1 MKIVAMIPYWSNY
14 QYGDIEACKRDTT
27 ILSGRI
33 LLNYPISLTN
43 KISSIQQT
51 YIFTNDLYVQEL
63 LDHRLHFNF
72 LMRDSSLDNQ
82 EKNIED
88 IISQFLFQVDTD
100 IIVLLHP
107 KSPFLK
113 EESLQECIH
122 KVAFEGYDSA
132 FIARS
137 ERKFA
142 WLDGQRINYD
152 PKQGTPHLAQIQPI
166 ILETS
171 SLYVFTRQCFNLTGT
186 RIGKNPYIKI
196 VDSFEGIVIN
206 SLNDLKVAEYLLD
219 SQFKGIK

>member
-1 MKIVAMIPYWSNY
+1 MKIVTMIPYWSNY
-14 QYGDIEACKRDTT
+14 QYGDTEAFNRDTT
-27 ILSGRI
+27 SLSGRI
-33 LLNYPISLTN
+33 LLNYPIRLAN
-43 KISSIQQT
+43 KIKTIQQT
-51 YIFTNDLYVQEL
+51 YIFTNDLNIQRL

-72 LMRDSSLDNQ
+72 LMRDNSLDDQ

-88 IISQFLFQVDTD
+88 IISQFLSQVDAD

-122 KVAFEGYDSA
+122 KVIFEGYDSA

-142 WLDGQRINYD
+142 WLGGARINYD

-171 SLYVFTRQCFNLTGT
+171 SLYVFTRQCFNLTRT
-186 RIGKNPYIKI
+186 RIGNNPYIKI
-196 VDSFEGIVIN
+196 VNSFEGMVIN
-206 SLNDLKVAEYLLD
+206 TLNDLKMAEYLLD
-219 SQFKGIK
+219 SQFQGIE